1 MLDLKLDNRVA
12 LVTGANHGI
21 GAAIARELSWQGVK
35 VLLAYYRL
43 PMTDEAKM
51 ADMNVPGQGAHD
63 KIRAEGAT
71 SILAEIRADGGQA
84 EAMEVDLSQPE
95 QIPGLFDAAE
105 AAFGRV
111 EILVNNAAAWRVD
124 MLDPFPAD
132 DFVAEDAYRAHTV
145 ISAQSHDFHFAVNSR
160 ATALMIA
167 EFAKRHARA
176 GASWGRII
184 SISTGGAKGFPR
196 EVSYGASKAALESYT
211 RAAAAELGR
220 FGITANIVSPGPT
233 QTAWITPE
241 MEADFSQHTA
251 LGRMGY
257 PEDIAKAILLLV
269 SHQGGWITGQLVN
282 VDGGF
287 YL

>member
-1 MLDLKLDNRVA
+1 MLNLQLENRVA

-21 GAAIARELSWQGVK
+21 GAAIARELAAQGARVFI
-35 VLLAYYRL
+35 AYYRL
-43 PMTDEAKM
+43 PLSDDYQH
-51 ADMNVPGQGAHD
+51 ADVNVPGQAAHD
-63 KIRAEGAT
+63 RIRADD
-71 SILAEIRADGGQA
+71 AEAVVNQIRADGGQA
-84 EAMEVDLSQPE
+84 ESMEVDLAQPT

-111 EILVNNAAAWRVD
+111 EILVNNAATWRVD

-132 DFVAEDAYRAHTV
+132 DFVAADSYREHAVVT
-145 ISAQSHDFHFAVNSR
+145 AESHDFHFAVNSR

-184 SISTGGAKGFPR
+184 SITTGGASGFPR

-220 FGITANIVSPGPT
+220 FGITANVVCPGPT
-233 QTAWITPE
+233 QTAWITPD
-241 MEADFSQHTA
+241 MEQEFNGHTP

-257 PEDIAKAILLLV
+257 PEDVARGVLLLV
-269 SHQGGWITGQLVN
+269 SDQAGWITGQVVH
-282 VDGGF
+282 VDGG
-287 YL
+287 YSL